1 MRKFFI
7 CAIVALLSI
16 VSTTAIAGS
25 DDVMITRDGSFINV
39 KVLRISN
46 SDVSFINLDK
56 KRQGELKAPTDFV
69 YMIMKEKGSNV
80 LFDEEGNQ
88 MTSAHVK
95 LDKKDNVLFLNNG
108 KFFPVFNVEIGKN
121 DISYKLKDS
130 KKAPVEKVAKDEVF
144 LLKNSDGTTTLFNNK
159 YVEKLRKAKA
169 AAQAKAA
176 AAPTL
181 PGAQMPT
188 AQPAPALTAPAS
200 TTLTS
205 QAVPAPST
213 QAAPAIPAAPSAS
226 NVATGGLKFSPAP
239 ALSDDEIIRRVYAK
253 QPYTL
258 YGKGTVAEYII
269 MKGDKQS
276 VFMGLPTYV
285 QQVVAEEKV
294 SNGLL
299 GVYVKQVL
307 LNKKHEPSK
316 GISAAFKSYYYPTE
330 IDTAGTFHLTHD
342 ISRDFVLLTSR
353 QGYAML
359 LPSMLNVGDKL
370 KCGTI
375 ADNSKNLFGGTVKL
389 KAEYT
394 DFYVDG
400 TETVTT
406 PAGTFD
412 CIRLKGKVFEDNSAY
427 KSNYQYTWWL
437 ARGVGFVKY
446 EMLNVEGKEP
456 NVPTTILLNKLERP

>member
-1 MRKFFI
+1 MRKIFI
-7 CAIVALLSI
+7 GAIAALLSI
-16 VSTTAIAGS
+16 SSTTAIAGN

-39 KVLRISN
+39 KVLRISS
-46 SDVSFINLDK
+46 SDVNFINLDK

-69 YMIMKEKGSNV
+69 YMIMKEKGANV

-159 YVEKLRKAKA
+159 YVEKMRKAKA
-169 AAQAKAA
+169 EAQAKAA

-181 PGAQMPT
+181 RGAQMPAT
-188 AQPAPALTAPAS
+188 P
-200 TTLTS
+200 
-205 QAVPAPST
+205 AVPAT
-213 QAAPAIPAAPSAS
+213 S

-359 LPSMLNVGDKL
+359 LPSMPNVGDKL

-427 KSNYQYTWWL
+427 KVNYQYTWWL

-446 EMLNVEGKEP
+446 EMLNVDGKDP
-456 NVPTTILLNKLERP
+456 KVPTTILLNKLERP

>member
-1 MRKFFI
+1 MRKIFI
-7 CAIVALLSI
+7 GAIAALLSI
-16 VSTTAIAGS
+16 SSTTAIAGN

-39 KVLRISN
+39 KVLRISS
-46 SDVSFINLDK
+46 SDVNFINLDK

-159 YVEKLRKAKA
+159 YVEKMRKAKA
-169 AAQAKAA
+169 EAQAKAA

-188 AQPAPALTAPAS
+188 AQAA
-200 TTLTS
+200 
-205 QAVPAPST
+205 PAPSA
-213 QAAPAIPAAPSAS
+213 QAAPATLTVPATP

-299 GVYVKQVL
+299 EVYVKQVL

-359 LPSMLNVGDKL
+359 LPSMPNVGDKL

-427 KSNYQYTWWL
+427 KVNYQYTWWL

>member
-1 MRKFFI
+1 MRKIFI
-7 CAIVALLSI
+7 GAIAALLSI
-16 VSTTAIAGS
+16 SSTTAIAGN
-25 DDVMITRDGSFINV
+25 DDVMITRDGSFVNV
-39 KVLRISN
+39 KVLRISS
-46 SDVSFINLDK
+46 SDVNFINLDK

-159 YVEKLRKAKA
+159 YVEKMRKAKA
-169 AAQAKAA
+169 EAQAKAA

-188 AQPAPALTAPAS
+188 AQPAPALTS
-200 TTLTS
+200 
-205 QAVPAPST
+205 
-213 QAAPAIPAAPSAS
+213 QAAPAPSAQAAPAPPAVPSTP
-226 NVATGGLKFSPAP
+226 NVAMGGLKFSPAL

-359 LPSMLNVGDKL
+359 LPSMPNVGDKL

-427 KSNYQYTWWL
+427 KVNYQYTWWL

-446 EMLNVEGKEP
+446 EMLNVDDKDP
-456 NVPTTILLNKLERP
+456 KVPTTILLNKLERP

>member
-1 MRKFFI
+1 MRKIFI
-7 CAIVALLSI
+7 GAIAALLSI
-16 VSTTAIAGS
+16 SSTTAVAGN

-39 KVLRISN
+39 KVLRISS
-46 SDVSFINLDK
+46 SDVNFINLDK

-159 YVEKLRKAKA
+159 YVEKMRKAKA
-169 AAQAKAA
+169 EAQAKAA

-181 PGAQMPT
+181 PSAQMPT
-188 AQPAPALTAPAS
+188 AQPAPATP
-200 TTLTS
+200 
-205 QAVPAPST
+205 
-213 QAAPAIPAAPSAS
+213 

-239 ALSDDEIIRRVYAK
+239 ALSDDDIIRRVYAK

-359 LPSMLNVGDKL
+359 LPSMPNVGDKL

-427 KSNYQYTWWL
+427 KANYQYTWWL

-446 EMLNVEGKEP
+446 EMLNVDGKAP

>member
-1 MRKFFI
+1 MRKIFI
-7 CAIVALLSI
+7 GAIAALLSI
-16 VSTTAIAGS
+16 SSTTAIAGN

-39 KVLRISN
+39 KVLRISS
-46 SDVSFINLDK
+46 SDVNFINLDK

-88 MTSAHVK
+88 ITSAHVK

-159 YVEKLRKAKA
+159 YVEKMRKAKA
-169 AAQAKAA
+169 EAQAKAA

-188 AQPAPALTAPAS
+188 AQPAPA
-200 TTLTS
+200 
-205 QAVPAPST
+205 PSA
-213 QAAPAIPAAPSAS
+213 QAAPATPAVPATP
-226 NVATGGLKFSPAP
+226 NVATVGLKFSPAP

-359 LPSMLNVGDKL
+359 LPSMPNVGDKL

-427 KSNYQYTWWL
+427 KANYQYTWWL

-446 EMLNVEGKEP
+446 EMLNVDDKDP
-456 NVPTTILLNKLERP
+456 KVPTTILLNKLERP

>member
-1 MRKFFI
+1 MRKIFI
-7 CAIVALLSI
+7 GAIAALLSI
-16 VSTTAIAGS
+16 SSTTAIAGN
-25 DDVMITRDGSFINV
+25 DDVMITRDGSFVNV
-39 KVLRISN
+39 KVLRISS
-46 SDVSFINLDK
+46 SDVNFINLDK

-159 YVEKLRKAKA
+159 YVEKMRKAKA
-169 AAQAKAA
+169 EAQAKAA

-181 PGAQMPT
+181 PGAQMP
-188 AQPAPALTAPAS
+188 ASQPA
-200 TTLTS
+200 
-205 QAVPAPST
+205 PAPST
-213 QAAPAIPAAPSAS
+213 QAAPATPAVPATP

-359 LPSMLNVGDKL
+359 LPSMPNVGDKL

-394 DFYVDG
+394 DFYVEG

-427 KSNYQYTWWL
+427 KVNYQYTWWL

-446 EMLNVEGKEP
+446 EMLNVDGKDP
-456 NVPTTILLNKLERP
+456 KVPTTILLNKLERP

>member
-1 MRKFFI
+1 MRKIFI
-7 CAIVALLSI
+7 GAIAALLSI
-16 VSTTAIAGS
+16 SSTTAIAGN

-39 KVLRISN
+39 KVLRISS
-46 SDVSFINLDK
+46 SDVNFINLDK

-69 YMIMKEKGSNV
+69 YMIMKEKGANV

-108 KFFPVFNVEIGKN
+108 KFFSVFNVEIGKN

-159 YVEKLRKAKA
+159 YVEKMRKAKA
-169 AAQAKAA
+169 EAQAKAA

-181 PGAQMPT
+181 PGAQMPA
-188 AQPAPALTAPAS
+188 AQAAPAS
-200 TTLTS
+200 S
-205 QAVPAPST
+205 A
-213 QAAPAIPAAPSAS
+213 QAAPAIPSTPSAP
-226 NVATGGLKFSPAP
+226 NVTTGGLKFSPAP

-359 LPSMLNVGDKL
+359 LPSMPNVGDKL

-427 KSNYQYTWWL
+427 KANYQYTWWL

-446 EMLNVEGKEP
+446 EMLNVDGKDP

>member
-1 MRKFFI
+1 MRKIFI
-7 CAIVALLSI
+7 GAIAALLSI
-16 VSTTAIAGS
+16 SSTTAIAGN

-39 KVLRISN
+39 KVLRISS
-46 SDVSFINLDK
+46 SDVNFINLDK

-159 YVEKLRKAKA
+159 YVEKMRKAKA
-169 AAQAKAA
+169 EAQAKAA

-181 PGAQMPT
+181 RGAQMPAT
-188 AQPAPALTAPAS
+188 P
-200 TTLTS
+200 
-205 QAVPAPST
+205 AVPAT
-213 QAAPAIPAAPSAS
+213 S

-359 LPSMLNVGDKL
+359 LPSMPNVGDKL

-427 KSNYQYTWWL
+427 KVNYQYTWWL

-446 EMLNVEGKEP
+446 EMLNVDGKDP
-456 NVPTTILLNKLERP
+456 KVPTTILLNKLERP

>member
-1 MRKFFI
+1 MRKIFI
-7 CAIVALLSI
+7 GAIAALLSI
-16 VSTTAIAGS
+16 SSTTAIAGN

-46 SDVSFINLDK
+46 SDVSFIDLDK
-56 KRQGELKAPTDFV
+56 KRQGELKAPADFV

-159 YVEKLRKAKA
+159 YVEKMRKAKA
-169 AAQAKAA
+169 EAQAKAA

-188 AQPAPALTAPAS
+188 AQPAPALTS
-200 TTLTS
+200 
-205 QAVPAPST
+205 
-213 QAAPAIPAAPSAS
+213 QAAPAPSAQAAPATPTVPATP

-359 LPSMLNVGDKL
+359 LPSMPNVGDKL

-427 KSNYQYTWWL
+427 KVNYQYTWWL

-446 EMLNVEGKEP
+446 EMLNVDDKDP
-456 NVPTTILLNKLERP
+456 KVPTTILLNKLERP

>member
-1 MRKFFI
+1 MRKIFI
-7 CAIVALLSI
+7 GAIAALLSI
-16 VSTTAIAGS
+16 SSTTAIAGN

-39 KVLRISN
+39 KVLRISS
-46 SDVSFINLDK
+46 SDVNFINLDK

-159 YVEKLRKAKA
+159 YVEKMRKAKA
-169 AAQAKAA
+169 EAQAKAA

-181 PGAQMPT
+181 PSAQMPT
-188 AQPAPALTAPAS
+188 AQPAPA
-200 TTLTS
+200 
-205 QAVPAPST
+205 PSA
-213 QAAPAIPAAPSAS
+213 QAAPATLTVPATP

-359 LPSMLNVGDKL
+359 LPSMPNVGDKL

-427 KSNYQYTWWL
+427 KVNYQYTWWL

-446 EMLNVEGKEP
+446 EMLNVDDKDP
-456 NVPTTILLNKLERP
+456 KVPTTILLNKLERP

>member
-1 MRKFFI
+1 MRKIFI
-7 CAIVALLSI
+7 GAIVALLSI
-16 VSTTAIAGS
+16 SSTTAIAGN

-39 KVLRISN
+39 KVLRISS
-46 SDVSFINLDK
+46 SDVNFINLDK

-80 LFDEEGNQ
+80 MFDEEGNQ

-159 YVEKLRKAKA
+159 YVEKMRKAKA
-169 AAQAKAA
+169 EAQAKAA

-188 AQPAPALTAPAS
+188 AQPTPATP
-200 TTLTS
+200 
-205 QAVPAPST
+205 
-213 QAAPAIPAAPSAS
+213 
-226 NVATGGLKFSPAP
+226 NVATVGLKFSPAP
-239 ALSDDEIIRRVYAK
+239 ALSDDEIKRRVYAK

-359 LPSMLNVGDKL
+359 LPSMPNVGDKL

-427 KSNYQYTWWL
+427 KANYQYTWWL

-446 EMLNVEGKEP
+446 EMLNVDGKDP
-456 NVPTTILLNKLERP
+456 KVPTTILLNKLERP

>member
-1 MRKFFI
+1 MRKIFI
-7 CAIVALLSI
+7 GAIVALLSI
-16 VSTTAIAGS
+16 SSTTAIAGN

-39 KVLRISN
+39 KVLRISS
-46 SDVSFINLDK
+46 SDVNFINLDK

-159 YVEKLRKAKA
+159 YVEKMRKAKA
-169 AAQAKAA
+169 EAQAKAT

-181 PGAQMPT
+181 PGAQMP
-188 AQPAPALTAPAS
+188 ASQPA
-200 TTLTS
+200 
-205 QAVPAPST
+205 PAPST
-213 QAAPAIPAAPSAS
+213 QATPATPAVPATP

-359 LPSMLNVGDKL
+359 LPSMPNVGDKL

-427 KSNYQYTWWL
+427 KVNYQYTWWL

-446 EMLNVEGKEP
+446 EMLNVDGKDP
-456 NVPTTILLNKLERP
+456 KVPTTILLNKLERP

>member
-1 MRKFFI
+1 MRKIFI
-7 CAIVALLSI
+7 GAIVALLSI
-16 VSTTAIAGS
+16 SSTTAIAGN

-39 KVLRISN
+39 KVLRISS
-46 SDVSFINLDK
+46 SDVNFINLDK

-69 YMIMKEKGSNV
+69 YMIMKEKGANV

-130 KKAPVEKVAKDEVF
+130 KKAPVEKVAKDDVF

-159 YVEKLRKAKA
+159 YVEKMRKAKA
-169 AAQAKAA
+169 EAQAKAA

-181 PGAQMPT
+181 PGAQMLATPT
-188 AQPAPALTAPAS
+188 
-200 TTLTS
+200 
-205 QAVPAPST
+205 VPATP
-213 QAAPAIPAAPSAS
+213 

-359 LPSMLNVGDKL
+359 LPSMPNVGDKL

-427 KSNYQYTWWL
+427 KVNYQYTWWL

-446 EMLNVEGKEP
+446 EMLNVDGKDP

>member
-1 MRKFFI
+1 MRKIFI
-7 CAIVALLSI
+7 GAIAALLSI
-16 VSTTAIAGS
+16 SSTTAIAGN

-39 KVLRISN
+39 KVLKISS
-46 SDVSFINLDK
+46 SDVNFINLDK

-69 YMIMKEKGSNV
+69 YMIMKEKGANV

-159 YVEKLRKAKA
+159 YVEKMRKAKA
-169 AAQAKAA
+169 EAQAKAA

-181 PGAQMPT
+181 PSAQMPT
-188 AQPAPALTAPAS
+188 AQPAPA
-200 TTLTS
+200 
-205 QAVPAPST
+205 PSA
-213 QAAPAIPAAPSAS
+213 QAAPATLTVPATP

-359 LPSMLNVGDKL
+359 LPSMPNVGDKL

-427 KSNYQYTWWL
+427 KVNYQYTWWL

-446 EMLNVEGKEP
+446 EMLNVDGKDP
-456 NVPTTILLNKLERP
+456 KVPTTILLNKLERP

>member
-1 MRKFFI
+1 MRKIFI
-7 CAIVALLSI
+7 GAIAALLSI
-16 VSTTAIAGS
+16 SSTTAIAGN
-25 DDVMITRDGSFINV
+25 DDVMITRDGSFVNV
-39 KVLRISN
+39 KVLRISS
-46 SDVSFINLDK
+46 SDVNFINLDK

-159 YVEKLRKAKA
+159 YVEKMRKAKA
-169 AAQAKAA
+169 EAQAKAA

-188 AQPAPALTAPAS
+188 AQAA
-200 TTLTS
+200 
-205 QAVPAPST
+205 PAPSA
-213 QAAPAIPAAPSAS
+213 QAAPATLTVPATT

-359 LPSMLNVGDKL
+359 LPSMPNVGDKL

-427 KSNYQYTWWL
+427 KVNYQYTWWL

-446 EMLNVEGKEP
+446 EMLNVDGKDP
-456 NVPTTILLNKLERP
+456 KVPTTILLNKLERP

>member
-1 MRKFFI
+1 MRKIFI
-7 CAIVALLSI
+7 GAIAALLSI
-16 VSTTAIAGS
+16 SSTTAIAGN

-39 KVLRISN
+39 KVLRISS
-46 SDVSFINLDK
+46 SDVNFINLDK

-159 YVEKLRKAKA
+159 YVEKMRKAKA
-169 AAQAKAA
+169 EAQARAA

-188 AQPAPALTAPAS
+188 AQPAPA
-200 TTLTS
+200 
-205 QAVPAPST
+205 PST
-213 QAAPAIPAAPSAS
+213 QAAPTTLTVPATP

-359 LPSMLNVGDKL
+359 LPSMPNVGDKL

-427 KSNYQYTWWL
+427 KANYQYTWWL

-446 EMLNVEGKEP
+446 EMLNVDGKDP
-456 NVPTTILLNKLERP
+456 KVPTTILLNKLERP

>member
-1 MRKFFI
+1 
-7 CAIVALLSI
+7 
-16 VSTTAIAGS
+16 
-25 DDVMITRDGSFINV
+25 
-39 KVLRISN
+39 
-46 SDVSFINLDK
+46 
-56 KRQGELKAPTDFV
+56 
-69 YMIMKEKGSNV
+69 
-80 LFDEEGNQ
+80 
-88 MTSAHVK
+88 
-95 LDKKDNVLFLNNG
+95 
-108 KFFPVFNVEIGKN
+108 
-121 DISYKLKDS
+121 
-130 KKAPVEKVAKDEVF
+130 
-144 LLKNSDGTTTLFNNK
+144 
-159 YVEKLRKAKA
+159 
-169 AAQAKAA
+169 
-176 AAPTL
+176 
-181 PGAQMPT
+181 
-188 AQPAPALTAPAS
+188 
-200 TTLTS
+200 
-205 QAVPAPST
+205 
-213 QAAPAIPAAPSAS
+213 
-226 NVATGGLKFSPAP
+226 
-239 ALSDDEIIRRVYAK
+239 
-253 QPYTL
+253 
-258 YGKGTVAEYII
+258 

-342 ISRDFVLLTSR
+342 ISRDFVLLTNR

-359 LPSMLNVGDKL
+359 LPSMPNVGDKL

-427 KSNYQYTWWL
+427 KVNYQYTWWL

-446 EMLNVEGKEP
+446 EMLNVDGKDP
-456 NVPTTILLNKLERP
+456 KVPTTILLNKLERP

>member
-1 MRKFFI
+1 MRKIFI
-7 CAIVALLSI
+7 GVIAALLSI
-16 VSTTAIAGS
+16 SSTTAIAGN

-39 KVLRISN
+39 KVLRISS
-46 SDVSFINLDK
+46 SDVNFINLDK

-159 YVEKLRKAKA
+159 YVEKMRKAKA
-169 AAQAKAA
+169 EAQAKAA

-181 PGAQMPT
+181 PGAQMP
-188 AQPAPALTAPAS
+188 ASQPA
-200 TTLTS
+200 
-205 QAVPAPST
+205 PAPST
-213 QAAPAIPAAPSAS
+213 QAAPATPSVPATP

-294 SNGLL
+294 SNGLF

-359 LPSMLNVGDKL
+359 LPSMPNVGDKL

-427 KSNYQYTWWL
+427 KVNYQYTWWL

-446 EMLNVEGKEP
+446 EMLNVDGKDP
-456 NVPTTILLNKLERP
+456 KVPTTILLNKLERP

>member
-1 MRKFFI
+1 MRKIFI
-7 CAIVALLSI
+7 GAIAALLSI
-16 VSTTAIAGS
+16 SSTTAIAGN

-39 KVLRISN
+39 KVLRISS
-46 SDVSFINLDK
+46 SDVNFINLDK

-69 YMIMKEKGSNV
+69 YMIMKEKGANV

-144 LLKNSDGTTTLFNNK
+144 LLKNGDGTTTLFNNK
-159 YVEKLRKAKA
+159 YVDKMRKAKA
-169 AAQAKAA
+169 EAQAKAA

-188 AQPAPALTAPAS
+188 AQPAPA
-200 TTLTS
+200 
-205 QAVPAPST
+205 PST
-213 QAAPAIPAAPSAS
+213 QAAPAIPAVPATP

-359 LPSMLNVGDKL
+359 LPSMPNVGDKL

-427 KSNYQYTWWL
+427 KVNYQYTWWL

-446 EMLNVEGKEP
+446 EMLNVDGKDP

>member
-1 MRKFFI
+1 MRKIFI
-7 CAIVALLSI
+7 GAIAALLSI
-16 VSTTAIAGS
+16 SSTTAIAGN

-39 KVLRISN
+39 KVLRISS
-46 SDVSFINLDK
+46 SDVNFINLDK

-69 YMIMKEKGSNV
+69 YMIMKEKGANV

-130 KKAPVEKVAKDEVF
+130 KKAPVEKVAKDEAF

-159 YVEKLRKAKA
+159 YVEKMRKAKA
-169 AAQAKAA
+169 EAQAKAT

-181 PGAQMPT
+181 PGAQMPA
-188 AQPAPALTAPAS
+188 AQPA
-200 TTLTS
+200 
-205 QAVPAPST
+205 PAPST
-213 QAAPAIPAAPSAS
+213 QAAPATPAVPATP

-359 LPSMLNVGDKL
+359 LPSMPNVGDKL

-427 KSNYQYTWWL
+427 KANYQYTWWL

-446 EMLNVEGKEP
+446 EMLNVDGKDP
-456 NVPTTILLNKLERP
+456 KVPTTILLNKLERP

>member
-1 MRKFFI
+1 MRKIFI
-7 CAIVALLSI
+7 GAIVALLSI
-16 VSTTAIAGS
+16 SSTTAIAGN

-39 KVLRISN
+39 KVLRISS
-46 SDVSFINLDK
+46 SDVNFINLDK

-69 YMIMKEKGSNV
+69 YMIMKEKGANV

-95 LDKKDNVLFLNNG
+95 FDKKDNVLFLNNG

-159 YVEKLRKAKA
+159 YVEKMRKAKA
-169 AAQAKAA
+169 EAQAKAA

-188 AQPAPALTAPAS
+188 AQPAPALTVPAS

-205 QAVPAPST
+205 QAAPAPSA
-213 QAAPAIPAAPSAS
+213 QAAPTTPAVPATS

-359 LPSMLNVGDKL
+359 LPSMPNVGDKL

-427 KSNYQYTWWL
+427 KVNYQYTWWL

-446 EMLNVEGKEP
+446 EMLNVDGKDP

>member
-1 MRKFFI
+1 MRKIFI
-7 CAIVALLSI
+7 GAIAALLSI
-16 VSTTAIAGS
+16 SSTTAIAGN
-25 DDVMITRDGSFINV
+25 DDVMITRDGSFVNV
-39 KVLRISN
+39 KVLRISS
-46 SDVSFINLDK
+46 SDVNFINLDK

-159 YVEKLRKAKA
+159 YVEKMRKAKA
-169 AAQAKAA
+169 EAQAKAA

-188 AQPAPALTAPAS
+188 AQPAPA
-200 TTLTS
+200 
-205 QAVPAPST
+205 PSA
-213 QAAPAIPAAPSAS
+213 QAAPATPAVPATP
-226 NVATGGLKFSPAP
+226 NVATVGLKFSPAP

-299 GVYVKQVL
+299 GVYV
-307 LNKKHEPSK
+307 
-316 GISAAFKSYYYPTE
+316 YYPTE

-359 LPSMLNVGDKL
+359 LPSMPNVGDKL

-427 KSNYQYTWWL
+427 KVNYQYTWWL

-446 EMLNVEGKEP
+446 EMLNVDGKDP
-456 NVPTTILLNKLERP
+456 KVPTTILLNKLERP

>member
-1 MRKFFI
+1 MRKIFI
-7 CAIVALLSI
+7 GAIAALLSI
-16 VSTTAIAGS
+16 SSTTAIAGN

-56 KRQGELKAPTDFV
+56 KRQGELKAPADFV

-130 KKAPVEKVAKDEVF
+130 KKAPVEKVAKDDVF

-159 YVEKLRKAKA
+159 YVEKMRKAKA
-169 AAQAKAA
+169 EAQAKAA

-188 AQPAPALTAPAS
+188 AQPAPATP
-200 TTLTS
+200 
-205 QAVPAPST
+205 
-213 QAAPAIPAAPSAS
+213 

-359 LPSMLNVGDKL
+359 LPSMPNVGDKL

-427 KSNYQYTWWL
+427 KVNYQYTWWL

-446 EMLNVEGKEP
+446 EMLNVDGKDP
-456 NVPTTILLNKLERP
+456 KVPTTILLNKLERP

>member
-1 MRKFFI
+1 MRKIFI
-7 CAIVALLSI
+7 GAIAALLSI
-16 VSTTAIAGS
+16 SSTTAIAGN

-39 KVLRISN
+39 KVLRISS
-46 SDVSFINLDK
+46 SDVNFINLDK

-69 YMIMKEKGSNV
+69 YMIMKEKGANV

-159 YVEKLRKAKA
+159 YVEKMRKAKA
-169 AAQAKAA
+169 EAQAKAA

-188 AQPAPALTAPAS
+188 AQAA
-200 TTLTS
+200 
-205 QAVPAPST
+205 PAPSA
-213 QAAPAIPAAPSAS
+213 QAAPATLTVPATP

-359 LPSMLNVGDKL
+359 LPSMPNVGDKL

-427 KSNYQYTWWL
+427 KANYQYTWWL

-456 NVPTTILLNKLERP
+456 NVSTTILLNKLERP

>member
-1 MRKFFI
+1 MRKIFI
-7 CAIVALLSI
+7 GAIAALLSI
-16 VSTTAIAGS
+16 SSTTAIAGN

-39 KVLRISN
+39 KVLKISS
-46 SDVSFINLDK
+46 SDVNFINLDK

-69 YMIMKEKGSNV
+69 YMIMKEKGANV

-159 YVEKLRKAKA
+159 YVEKMRKAKA
-169 AAQAKAA
+169 EAQAKAA

-181 PGAQMPT
+181 PSAQMPT
-188 AQPAPALTAPAS
+188 AQPAPA
-200 TTLTS
+200 
-205 QAVPAPST
+205 PSA
-213 QAAPAIPAAPSAS
+213 QAAPATLTVPATP

-359 LPSMLNVGDKL
+359 LPSMPNVGDKL

-427 KSNYQYTWWL
+427 KVNYQGWQEVWASSST
-437 ARGVGFVKY
+437 RC
-446 EMLNVEGKEP
+446 
-456 NVPTTILLNKLERP
+456 

>member
-1 MRKFFI
+1 MRKIFI
-7 CAIVALLSI
+7 GAIAALLSI
-16 VSTTAIAGS
+16 SSTTAIAGN

-39 KVLRISN
+39 KVLRISS
-46 SDVSFINLDK
+46 SDVNFINLDK

-69 YMIMKEKGSNV
+69 YMIMKEKGANV

-130 KKAPVEKVAKDEVF
+130 KKAPVEKVAKDEAF

-159 YVEKLRKAKA
+159 YVEKMRKAKA
-169 AAQAKAA
+169 EAQAKAA

-181 PGAQMPT
+181 PGAQMP
-188 AQPAPALTAPAS
+188 ASQPAPATP
-200 TTLTS
+200 
-205 QAVPAPST
+205 
-213 QAAPAIPAAPSAS
+213 
-226 NVATGGLKFSPAP
+226 NVAMGGLKFSPAP

-359 LPSMLNVGDKL
+359 LPSMPNVGDKL

-427 KSNYQYTWWL
+427 KVNYQYTWWL

-446 EMLNVEGKEP
+446 EMLNVDDKDP
-456 NVPTTILLNKLERP
+456 KVPTTILLNKLERP

>member
-7 CAIVALLSI
+7 SAIVALLSI
-16 VSTTAIAGS
+16 VSTPAIAGS

-46 SDVSFINLDK
+46 SDVNFINLDK

-88 MTSAHVK
+88 TTSSHVK
-95 LDKKDNVLFLNNG
+95 IDKKDNVLFLNNG

-121 DISYKLKDS
+121 EISYKLKDS
-130 KKAPVEKVAKDEVF
+130 KKAPVEKVTKDEAF

-159 YVEKLRKAKA
+159 YVEKMRKAKA
-169 AAQAKAA
+169 EAQAKAA
-176 AAPTL
+176 AAPSV
-181 PGAQMPT
+181 PSAQIKTSQT
-188 AQPAPALTAPAS
+188 A
-200 TTLTS
+200 TTSLTS
-205 QAVPAPST
+205 QATPST
-213 QAAPAIPAAPSAS
+213 QATPAVTTTPNTPSTS
-226 NVATGGLKFSPAP
+226 TGELKFSPAT
-239 ALSDDEIIRRVYAK
+239 ALSDDEIVRRVYAK

-258 YGKGTVAEYII
+258 YGKGTIAEYII

-276 VFMGLPTYV
+276 QFMGLPTYV

-316 GISAAFKSYYYPTE
+316 GISASFKSYYYPTE

-342 ISRDFVLLTSR
+342 ISRDFYLLSSR

-359 LPSMLNVGDKL
+359 LPSMPNVGDKL

-375 ADNSKNLFGGTVKL
+375 ADNSKNLFGGTIKL

-406 PAGTFD
+406 PAGTFN

-427 KSNYQYTWWL
+427 KANYQYTWWL

-446 EMLNVEGKEP
+446 EIITVDGKDA

>member
-1 MRKFFI
+1 MRKIFI
-7 CAIVALLSI
+7 GAIAALLSI
-16 VSTTAIAGS
+16 SSTTAIAGN

-39 KVLRISN
+39 KVLRISS
-46 SDVSFINLDK
+46 SDVNFINLDK

-69 YMIMKEKGSNV
+69 YMIMKEKGANV

-108 KFFPVFNVEIGKN
+108 KFFSVFNVEIGKN

-159 YVEKLRKAKA
+159 YVEKMRKAKA
-169 AAQAKAA
+169 EAQAKAA

-181 PGAQMPT
+181 PGAQMPA
-188 AQPAPALTAPAS
+188 AQAAPAS
-200 TTLTS
+200 S
-205 QAVPAPST
+205 A
-213 QAAPAIPAAPSAS
+213 QAAPAIPSTPSAP
-226 NVATGGLKFSPAP
+226 NVTTGGLKFSPAP

-359 LPSMLNVGDKL
+359 LPSMPNVGDKL

-427 KSNYQYTWWL
+427 KVNYQYTWWL

-446 EMLNVEGKEP
+446 EMLNVDGKAP

>member
-1 MRKFFI
+1 MRKIFI
-7 CAIVALLSI
+7 GAIAALLSI
-16 VSTTAIAGS
+16 SSTTAIAGN

-39 KVLRISN
+39 KVLRISS
-46 SDVSFINLDK
+46 SDVNFINLDK

-69 YMIMKEKGSNV
+69 YMIMKEKGANV

-159 YVEKLRKAKA
+159 YVEKMRKAKA
-169 AAQAKAA
+169 EAQAKAA

-188 AQPAPALTAPAS
+188 AQPAPATP
-200 TTLTS
+200 
-205 QAVPAPST
+205 
-213 QAAPAIPAAPSAS
+213 

-359 LPSMLNVGDKL
+359 LPSMPNVGDKL

-427 KSNYQYTWWL
+427 KVNYQYTWWL

-446 EMLNVEGKEP
+446 EMLNVDGKDP
-456 NVPTTILLNKLERP
+456 KVPTTILLNKLERP

>member
-1 MRKFFI
+1 MRKIFI
-7 CAIVALLSI
+7 GAIAALLSI
-16 VSTTAIAGS
+16 SSTTAIAGN

-39 KVLRISN
+39 KVLRISS
-46 SDVSFINLDK
+46 SDVNFINLDK

-159 YVEKLRKAKA
+159 YVEKMRKAKA
-169 AAQAKAA
+169 EAQAKAA

-188 AQPAPALTAPAS
+188 AQPAPATP
-200 TTLTS
+200 
-205 QAVPAPST
+205 
-213 QAAPAIPAAPSAS
+213 

-285 QQVVAEEKV
+285 QQVVAAEKV

-359 LPSMLNVGDKL
+359 LPSMPNVGDKL

-427 KSNYQYTWWL
+427 KVNYQYTWWL

-446 EMLNVEGKEP
+446 EMLNVDDKDP
-456 NVPTTILLNKLERP
+456 KVPTTILLNKLERP

>member
-1 MRKFFI
+1 MRKIFI
-7 CAIVALLSI
+7 GAIAALLSI
-16 VSTTAIAGS
+16 SSTTAIAGN
-25 DDVMITRDGSFINV
+25 DDVMITRDGSFVNV
-39 KVLRISN
+39 KVLRISS
-46 SDVSFINLDK
+46 SDVNFINLDK

-69 YMIMKEKGSNV
+69 YMIMKEKGANV

-159 YVEKLRKAKA
+159 YVEKMRKAKA
-169 AAQAKAA
+169 EAQAKAA

-188 AQPAPALTAPAS
+188 AQPAPA
-200 TTLTS
+200 
-205 QAVPAPST
+205 PSA
-213 QAAPAIPAAPSAS
+213 QAAPATPAVPSTP
-226 NVATGGLKFSPAP
+226 NVATVGLKFSPAP

-359 LPSMLNVGDKL
+359 LPSMPNVGNKL

-427 KSNYQYTWWL
+427 KVNYQYTWWL

-446 EMLNVEGKEP
+446 EMLNVDGKDP
-456 NVPTTILLNKLERP
+456 KVPTTILLNKLERP

>member
-1 MRKFFI
+1 MRKIFI
-7 CAIVALLSI
+7 GAIAALLSI
-16 VSTTAIAGS
+16 SSTTAIAGN

-39 KVLRISN
+39 KVLRISS
-46 SDVSFINLDK
+46 SDVNFINLDK

-159 YVEKLRKAKA
+159 YVEKMRKAKA

-181 PGAQMPT
+181 PGAQMPAT
-188 AQPAPALTAPAS
+188 
-200 TTLTS
+200 
-205 QAVPAPST
+205 PST
-213 QAAPAIPAAPSAS
+213 PSAP

-316 GISAAFKSYYYPTE
+316 GVSAAFKSYYYPTE

-359 LPSMLNVGDKL
+359 LPSMPNVGDKL

>member
-1 MRKFFI
+1 MRKIFI
-7 CAIVALLSI
+7 GAIAALLSI
-16 VSTTAIAGS
+16 SSTTAIAGN
-25 DDVMITRDGSFINV
+25 DDVMITRDGSFVNV
-39 KVLRISN
+39 KVLRISS
-46 SDVSFINLDK
+46 SDVNFINLDK

-69 YMIMKEKGSNV
+69 YMIMKEKGANV

-159 YVEKLRKAKA
+159 YVEKMRKAKA
-169 AAQAKAA
+169 EAQAKAA

-188 AQPAPALTAPAS
+188 AQPAPATP
-200 TTLTS
+200 
-205 QAVPAPST
+205 
-213 QAAPAIPAAPSAS
+213 

-359 LPSMLNVGDKL
+359 LPSMPNVGDKL

-427 KSNYQYTWWL
+427 KVNYQYTWWL

-446 EMLNVEGKEP
+446 EMLNVDDKDP
-456 NVPTTILLNKLERP
+456 KVPTTILLNKLERP

>member
-1 MRKFFI
+1 MRKIFI
-7 CAIVALLSI
+7 GAIAALLSI
-16 VSTTAIAGS
+16 SSTTAIAGN

-39 KVLRISN
+39 KVLRISS
-46 SDVSFINLDK
+46 SDVNFINLDK

-69 YMIMKEKGSNV
+69 YMIMKEKGANV

-130 KKAPVEKVAKDEVF
+130 KKAPVEKVAKDEAF

-159 YVEKLRKAKA
+159 YVEKMRKAKA
-169 AAQAKAA
+169 EAQAKAA

-181 PGAQMPT
+181 PGAQMP
-188 AQPAPALTAPAS
+188 ASQPAPATP
-200 TTLTS
+200 
-205 QAVPAPST
+205 
-213 QAAPAIPAAPSAS
+213 
-226 NVATGGLKFSPAP
+226 NVAMGGLKFSPAP

-359 LPSMLNVGDKL
+359 LPSMPNVGDKL

-427 KSNYQYTWWL
+427 KVNYQYTWWL

-446 EMLNVEGKEP
+446 EMLNVDGKDP
-456 NVPTTILLNKLERP
+456 KVPTTILLNKLERP

>member
-7 CAIVALLSI
+7 SAIVALLSI
-16 VSTTAIAGS
+16 VSTPAIAGS

-46 SDVSFINLDK
+46 SDVNFINLDK
-56 KRQGELKAPTDFV
+56 KRQGELKAPTDYV

-88 MTSAHVK
+88 TTSSHVK
-95 LDKKDNVLFLNNG
+95 IDKKESAQI
-108 KFFPVFNVEIGKN
+108 PT
-121 DISYKLKDS
+121 SQT
-130 KKAPVEKVAKDEVF
+130 A
-144 LLKNSDGTTTLFNNK
+144 TT
-159 YVEKLRKAKA
+159 
-169 AAQAKAA
+169 
-176 AAPTL
+176 
-181 PGAQMPT
+181 
-188 AQPAPALTAPAS
+188 S
-200 TTLTS
+200 LTS
-205 QAVPAPST
+205 QATPST
-213 QAAPAIPAAPSAS
+213 QATPAVTTTPNTPSTS
-226 NVATGGLKFSPAP
+226 TGELKFSPATT
-239 ALSDDEIIRRVYAK
+239 LSDDEIVRRVYAK

-258 YGKGTVAEYII
+258 YGKGTIAEYII

-276 VFMGLPTYV
+276 QFMGLPTYV

-316 GISAAFKSYYYPTE
+316 GISASFKSYYYPTE

-342 ISRDFVLLTSR
+342 ISRDFYLLSSR

-359 LPSMLNVGDKL
+359 LPSMPNVGDKL

-406 PAGTFD
+406 PAGTFN

-427 KSNYQYTWWL
+427 KANYQYTWWL

-446 EMLNVEGKEP
+446 EIINVDGKDAK
-456 NVPTTILLNKLERP
+456 VPTTILLNKLERQ

>member
-1 MRKFFI
+1 MRKIFI
-7 CAIVALLSI
+7 GAIAALLSI
-16 VSTTAIAGS
+16 SSTTAIAGN

-39 KVLRISN
+39 KVLRISS
-46 SDVSFINLDK
+46 SDVNFINLDK

-69 YMIMKEKGSNV
+69 YMIMKEKGANV

-159 YVEKLRKAKA
+159 YVEKMRKAKA
-169 AAQAKAA
+169 EAQAKAA

-188 AQPAPALTAPAS
+188 AHPAPATP
-200 TTLTS
+200 
-205 QAVPAPST
+205 
-213 QAAPAIPAAPSAS
+213 

-359 LPSMLNVGDKL
+359 LPSMPNVGDKL

-427 KSNYQYTWWL
+427 KVNYQYTWWL

-446 EMLNVEGKEP
+446 EMLNVDGKDP

>member
-1 MRKFFI
+1 MRKIFI
-7 CAIVALLSI
+7 GAIAALLSI
-16 VSTTAIAGS
+16 SSTTAIAGN

-39 KVLRISN
+39 KVLRISS
-46 SDVSFINLDK
+46 SDVNFINLDK

-69 YMIMKEKGSNV
+69 YMIMKEKGANV

-159 YVEKLRKAKA
+159 YVEKMRKAKA
-169 AAQAKAA
+169 EAQAKVA

-181 PGAQMPT
+181 PGAQMPAT
-188 AQPAPALTAPAS
+188 PT
-200 TTLTS
+200 
-205 QAVPAPST
+205 VPATP
-213 QAAPAIPAAPSAS
+213 

-276 VFMGLPTYV
+276 VFMSLPTYV

-359 LPSMLNVGDKL
+359 LPSMPNVGDKL

-412 CIRLKGKVFEDNSAY
+412 CIRLKGKVLEDNSAY
-427 KSNYQYTWWL
+427 KANYQYTWWL

-446 EMLNVEGKEP
+446 EMLNVDGKDP

>member
-1 MRKFFI
+1 MRKIFI
-7 CAIVALLSI
+7 GAIAALLFIS
-16 VSTTAIAGS
+16 STTAIAGN

-39 KVLRISN
+39 KVLRISS
-46 SDVSFINLDK
+46 SDVNFINLDK
-56 KRQGELKAPTDFV
+56 KRQGELKAPADFV
-69 YMIMKEKGSNV
+69 YMIMKEKGANV

-159 YVEKLRKAKA
+159 YVEKMRKAKA
-169 AAQAKAA
+169 EAQAKAA

-181 PGAQMPT
+181 PGAQMPAT
-188 AQPAPALTAPAS
+188 PT
-200 TTLTS
+200 
-205 QAVPAPST
+205 VPAT
-213 QAAPAIPAAPSAS
+213 S

-359 LPSMLNVGDKL
+359 LPSMPNVGDKL

-427 KSNYQYTWWL
+427 KVNYQYTWWL

-446 EMLNVEGKEP
+446 EMLNVDGKAP

>member
-1 MRKFFI
+1 MRKIFI
-7 CAIVALLSI
+7 GAIAALLSI
-16 VSTTAIAGS
+16 SSTTAIAGN

-39 KVLRISN
+39 KVLRISS
-46 SDVSFINLDK
+46 SDVNFINLDK

-159 YVEKLRKAKA
+159 YVEKMRKAKA
-169 AAQAKAA
+169 EAQAKAA

-188 AQPAPALTAPAS
+188 AQAA
-200 TTLTS
+200 
-205 QAVPAPST
+205 PAPSA
-213 QAAPAIPAAPSAS
+213 QAAPATPAVPSTP
-226 NVATGGLKFSPAP
+226 NVAMGGLKFSPAP

-359 LPSMLNVGDKL
+359 LPSMPNVGDKL

-427 KSNYQYTWWL
+427 KVNYQYTWWL

-446 EMLNVEGKEP
+446 EMLNVDGKDP
-456 NVPTTILLNKLERP
+456 KVPTTILLNKLERP